1 MASVLSLIQKMHWP
15 VAGLGLGTP
24 ANLAVLSP
32 RHRSSLGRIA
42 LVALFIGIAAALLV
56 LGLDQILFA
65 GVSRERIKAVGD
77 LPFGQRILIVLFS
90 AVTEELIY
98 RLGAATLVASVTF
111 LTLRR
116 TTRHAAQISIWLGI
130 LVACI
135 LFGLAHVGNLPNV
148 PHPYLRAITLNGVAG
163 LVLGWLYWFRGL
175 EAAVLAH
182 LAADATVY
190 LVIASL
196 LY

>member
-1 MASVLSLIQKMHWP
+1 MVSFLSRIRKIRWP

-32 RHRSSLGRIA
+32 QHRSSLGRVVLIA
-42 LVALFIGIAAALLV
+42 LCIGIAAALLV
-56 LGLDQILFA
+56 LGLDQTLFA
-65 GVSRERIKAVGD
+65 GVSLERVKAVGE
-77 LPFGQRILIVLFS
+77 LSFGQRVLIVLFS

-98 RLGAATLVASVTF
+98 RLGVATLVASVAF
-111 LTLRR
+111 LILRR
-116 TTRHAAQISIWLGI
+116 STRHAAQISIWLGI

-135 LFGLAHVGNLPNV
+135 FFGLAHVGNLPNV

-163 LVLGWLYWFRGL
+163 LILGWLYWFRGL

-190 LVIASL
+190 LVVASL
-196 LY
+196 L